1 MKTIARIAA
10 ALVCAVCAVSCSTS
24 RILVG
29 DVKPKEPMVEVSK
42 EHNAHFIMG
51 LAKTGKTIAEEHVGD
66 AQNYAVV
73 TRIGFG
79 DLVLSAVTAGIY
91 TPSTTKY
98 YIPIRYMDGYNF
110 VGKPKERVHKDK
122 GLTLM
127 WNGSLAAGFE
137 KPFFDDMSE
146 DVDYCLADMSWA
158 GSVAFGYRFN
168 PHFFAGV
175 GCGFSGMKYSVWDM
189 DDLSFL
195 ALRPYVSLRYMVLDR
210 KCTPFIGLDGGV
222 IIPVGTYGSEEY
234 CSRAWW
240 NVEPQIGGQ
249 FRMGPN
255 CYFDVSVGLPIAR
268 VIRVIDNK
276 DFWIDDKLPWL
287 HNVVSGRVPFPCNSL
302 SLRIGMS
309 FTL

>member
-10 ALVCAVCAVSCSTS
+10 VLVCAACAVSCSTS
-24 RILVG
+24 RISVG

-146 DVDYCLADMSWA
+146 DLDRCLADMSWA

-222 IIPVGTYGSEEY
+222 IIPVGVYGNEEY

-268 VIRVIDNK
+268 VIDK
-276 DFWIDDKLPWL
+276 DFWIGD
-287 HNVVSGRVPFPCNSL
+287 VVFGRVAFPCNSL

>member
-10 ALVCAVCAVSCSTS
+10 ALLCAACAVSCSTS

-79 DLVLSAVTAGIY
+79 DLVLSAITAGIY

-110 VGKPKERVHKDK
+110 KPKERIHKDK

-127 WNGSLAAGFE
+127 WNGSLAAGFK
-137 KPFFDDMSE
+137 KPFFDDMTE
-146 DVDYCLADMSWA
+146 DIDRCLADMSWA

-175 GCGFSGMKYSVWDM
+175 GCGFGGMKWRVWGAGGM
-189 DDLSFL
+189 SFL
-195 ALRPYVSLRYMVLDR
+195 ALRPYLSLRYMVLDR
-210 KCTPFIGLDGGV
+210 KCTPFIGVDGGV
-222 IIPVGTYGSEEY
+222 MIPVGAYGMGEEY
-234 CSRAWW
+234 CSRVWW

-268 VIRVIDNK
+268 LIEK
-276 DFWIDDKLPWL
+276 DVRINGLGPDFA
-287 HNVVSGRVPFPCNSL
+287 FPCNSL